1 MPAVKTDPARRHVSR
16 EAIYQAARAEAF
28 GCLTKSEDDVESCPR
43 EPSSPSSL
51 IYGLKTAPAKKK
63 KKPPKNQD
71 GPRPSCRYADDF
83 LAFLHYR
90 ALDTRVWH
98 SSSLVRQGRGGI
110 NTPRDTILSVQD
122 HLGCYRSH

>member
-43 EPSSPSSL
+43 EPSWPSSL

-63 KKPPKNQD
+63 KNPPKTKMGHVLPVDTQTTSWHFCITVPLIHESGILLALFGKD
-71 GPRPSCRYADDF
+71 GAGLTP
-83 LAFLHYR
+83 LA
-90 ALDTRVWH
+90 TRF
-98 SSSLVRQGRGGI
+98 
-110 NTPRDTILSVQD
+110 
-122 HLGCYRSH
+122 